1 MSIFKIWDKDNYFF
15 SSLQV
20 SSSIFDKKW
29 VFLSNILDE
38 MYKTLVN

>member
-15 SSLQV
+15 SFLQV